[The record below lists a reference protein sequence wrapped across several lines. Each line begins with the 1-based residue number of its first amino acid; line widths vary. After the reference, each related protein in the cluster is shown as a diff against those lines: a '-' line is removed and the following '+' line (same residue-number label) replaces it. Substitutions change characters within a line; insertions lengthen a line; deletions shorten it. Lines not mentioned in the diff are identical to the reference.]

1 MYLNSGIT
9 TYYPAKNND
18 TKTGRDTDLSV
29 KKSFKNNNI
38 FKSPSQH
45 LKLSNVS
52 KYDIFLDRL

>member
-29 KKSFKNNNI
+29 KKSFKNNITFLN
-38 FKSPSQH
+38 
-45 LKLSNVS
+45 LLVS
-52 KYDIFLDRL
+52 T